1 MKKLLIL
8 MIMICVSALSFA
20 QTRSSIKTSQKSS
33 IEVVLN
39 QQVEI
44 LNARIDSMTM
54 AHKQAIESIRN
65 EQKEQKEQ
73 YANYYSQLDS
83 HLERWLIV
91 LSLIWGAIGVAFGAL
106 APYFLN
112 KESEKRVEKQVA
124 DLKQQVKDDITD
136 LKQQIHISLQN
147 NAKAQKSRNDLFT
160 KILSKQIKEQSESFT
175 NRIKTQKDYIDGIKN
190 EVNQYLNQSKIQGL
204 LSQANNS
211 LKKHPEQAI
220 SLYTEILNIESTNE
234 DALLWR
240 GIAYYNSGESEKAL
254 EDLNK
259 LVKLHPRHSRAY
271 NNIGN
276 VYSSEKQYSLAL
288 KKYHT
293 ALKINPQYAAVYSN
307 IAILYTEQEKYQI
320 ALEYCDKALDI
331 DDEMIKTHK
340 QKIGICAKLAK
351 LTEDEETKQKYID
364 KIKQEQVIVNML
376 KDRYLSELMSL

>member
-65 EQKEQKEQ
+65 EQKEQ

-160 KILSKQIKEQSESFT
+160 KILTKQIKEQSESFT
-175 NRIKTQKDYIDGIKN
+175 NRIKTQKDFLG
-190 EVNQYLNQSKIQGL
+190 
-204 LSQANNS
+204 
-211 LKKHPEQAI
+211 
-220 SLYTEILNIESTNE
+220 
-234 DALLWR
+234 
-240 GIAYYNSGESEKAL
+240 
-254 EDLNK
+254 
-259 LVKLHPRHSRAY
+259 HS
-271 NNIGN
+271 
-276 VYSSEKQYSLAL
+276 YSS
-288 KKYHT
+288 
-293 ALKINPQYAAVYSN
+293 
-307 IAILYTEQEKYQI
+307 
-320 ALEYCDKALDI
+320 
-331 DDEMIKTHK
+331 
-340 QKIGICAKLAK
+340 
-351 LTEDEETKQKYID
+351 
-364 KIKQEQVIVNML
+364 
-376 KDRYLSELMSL
+376 RYPREFPHLHRKV

>member
-1 MKKLLIL
+1 MCISIIVCTNKVVHKD
-8 MIMICVSALSFA
+8 FA
-20 QTRSSIKTSQKSS
+20 KFS

-39 QQVEI
+39 QQVEM

-65 EQKEQKEQ
+65 EQKEQ

-124 DLKQQVKDDITD
+124 DLKQQVKEDITD

-160 KILSKQIKEQSESFT
+160 KILSKQIKEQSESFA

-351 LTEDEETKQKYID
+351 LTEDEQTKQKYID